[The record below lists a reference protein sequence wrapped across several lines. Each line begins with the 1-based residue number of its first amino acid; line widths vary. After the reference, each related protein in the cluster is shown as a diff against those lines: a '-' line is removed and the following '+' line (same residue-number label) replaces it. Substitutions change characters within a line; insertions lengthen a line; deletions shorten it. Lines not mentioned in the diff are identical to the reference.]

1 MHNYV
6 HTSYSNLGLIA
17 VSNQGLQV
25 HTTIMTLK
33 YSSQGQTTTT
43 IAQCN
48 VPTCTCEISLIY

>member
-17 VSNQGLQV
+17 VSNQDLQV

-33 YSSQGQTTTT
+33 YSSQGQTATP

-48 VPTCTCEISLIY
+48 VPTCTCEISLN